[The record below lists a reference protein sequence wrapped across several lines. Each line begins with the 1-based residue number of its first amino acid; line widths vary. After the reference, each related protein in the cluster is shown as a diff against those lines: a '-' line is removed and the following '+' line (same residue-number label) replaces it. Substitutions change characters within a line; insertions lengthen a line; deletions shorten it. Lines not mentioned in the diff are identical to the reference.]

1 MSVRFHPLST
11 IIVLIMAMI
20 MAFVANSLIPIMWFS
35 AFLALYLVVQG
46 FYKTTFYMILT
57 FVIFYALYAVGE
69 SMDLPQ
75 SISMFLI
82 FPYFGLRLMPIYM
95 AAVPLLRK
103 ISPSEMLQFF
113 EKMHFSRRI
122 SLPVVVCMRYTPTL
136 LNEYKTIR
144 QYVKQRLMGR
154 PFWEKWEYLMIPFLF
169 RSIKISEE
177 LSVSATLRGIELNNT
192 RTNAE
197 QLHFKWFDKT
207 VSILAVILGIALEVG
222 L

>member
-103 ISPSEMLQFF
+103 
-113 EKMHFSRRI
+113 SRLLKCSSFLRKCI
-122 SLPVVVCMRYTPTL
+122 FHVELVCRWSFVCV
-136 LNEYKTIR
+136 IR
-144 QYVKQRLMGR
+144 
-154 PFWEKWEYLMIPFLF
+154 
-169 RSIKISEE
+169 
-177 LSVSATLRGIELNNT
+177 LRC
-192 RTNAE
+192 
-197 QLHFKWFDKT
+197 
-207 VSILAVILGIALEVG
+207 
-222 L
+222 